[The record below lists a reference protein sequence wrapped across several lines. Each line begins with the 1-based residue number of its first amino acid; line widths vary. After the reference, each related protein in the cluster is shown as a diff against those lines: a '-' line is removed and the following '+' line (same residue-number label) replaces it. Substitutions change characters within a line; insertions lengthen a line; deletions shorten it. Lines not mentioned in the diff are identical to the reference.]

1 MVFREANHID
11 SNVIAEFQIKMA
23 WETEQFELHPET
35 VAKGVQAIFDDPS
48 KGKYYVVE
56 DNGKVF
62 SSLLTT
68 YEWSDWR
75 NAWVLWIQSVY
86 VIPEYR
92 NKGVFRL
99 MYEEIKSIVL
109 NQPAYTGIRL
119 YVDRTNEKAIK
130 VYEAMGMQGEH
141 YKLFEDM
148 K

>member
-1 MVFREANHID
+1 MVFREANNID
-11 SNVIAEFQIKMA
+11 SDVIADFQIKMA
-23 WETEQFELHPET
+23 WETEQFELLPET
-35 VAKGVQAIFDDPS
+35 VAKGVQAVFDDPS

-56 DNGKVF
+56 DAGKVI

-86 VIPEYR
+86 VIPEFR
-92 NKGVFRL
+92 NKGVFKL
-99 MYEEIKSIVL
+99 MYEEIKNIVR
-109 NQPAYTGIRL
+109 NQPVYTGIRL